1 MSDDK
6 TQIEYSSTS
15 VLSDGFGILSRK
27 VMRDKN
33 LTVEAKAIYGY
44 LVSFAGNKNTC
55 YPSRDLMCSEL
66 GMSVNRFNKHV
77 NSLKDSGY
85 INVKRSSSGN
95 LKSKNI
101 YEIIMDHRDIE
112 EIRKYRRIQ
121 NRDIENE
128 YLENRDIENEYT
140 NSNSINSNSINSKR
154 DNTSEDKSSKNKK
167 EKEVPYKEI
176 IDYLNLKAN
185 KKYKYTKTT
194 ISKINARCNEGFT
207 LEDFKQVIDIKCNQ
221 WINDSKMKVYL
232 RPETLFGTKFESY
245 LNEVSIE
252 ENIQIP
258 NTSNTS
264 FEGKSSNDILKELNI
279 EI

>member
-1 MSDDK
+1 MNATLFDDFPILVDRVMAK
-6 TQIEYSSTS
+6 KLGLNESIVLQQVHYWIMLNKRQNKNLYDGKYWTFNSIKVWHEETFYFWSFDTVKRTFKKLEDMGLLITGNFNKQKYDRTKWYTIDYNKLSST
-15 VLSDGFGILSRK
+15 LGQNAPRLIRADCTNGSDADCTNENMQIDPS
-27 VMRDKN
+27 
-33 LTVEAKAIYGY
+33 
-44 LVSFAGNKNTC
+44 NT
-55 YPSRDLMCSEL
+55 
-66 GMSVNRFNKHV
+66 
-77 NSLKDSGY
+77 KDY
-85 INVKRSSSGN
+85 TKTT
-95 LKSKNI
+95 KDNI
-101 YEIIMDHRDIE
+101 
-112 EIRKYRRIQ
+112 
-121 NRDIENE
+121 
-128 YLENRDIENEYT
+128 
-140 NSNSINSNSINSKR
+140 
-154 DNTSEDKSSKNKK
+154 SEDKSSNN
-167 EKEVPYKEI
+167 VPYKEI

-258 NTSNTS
+258 NTSNMS